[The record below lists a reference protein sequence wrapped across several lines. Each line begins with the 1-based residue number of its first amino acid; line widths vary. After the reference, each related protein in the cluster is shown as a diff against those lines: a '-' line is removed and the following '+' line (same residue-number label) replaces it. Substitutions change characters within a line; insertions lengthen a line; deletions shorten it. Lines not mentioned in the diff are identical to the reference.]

1 MAIYTLMKYYGSKR
15 RMVPVINS
23 CLPNDYKVWIEGQ
36 VLLTGTA
43 PLQAKSISSMKRN

>member
-23 CLPNDYKVWIEGQ
+23 CLPNDYKVWIEGFMGSGA
-36 VLLTGTA
+36 VSLNRDC
-43 PLQAKSISSMKRN
+43 PLHAKSI

>member
-23 CLPNDYKVWIEGQ
+23 CLPNDYKVWIEG
-36 VLLTGTA
+36 LDR
-43 PLQAKSISSMKRN
+43 KSTRLNSSHIH